1 MSGYST
7 NIESRTL
14 ENQYFRHVLFTG
26 PNLQLVVMTLQP
38 GEDIGVE
45 THDDHDQFFRVEEG
59 VGVALIDNERHE
71 LSDGM
76 VVVVPAGA
84 EHNVINT
91 SKDTPLRI
99 YTIYAPAE
107 HPDGTIN
114 KTRADAVTYDK
125 ARHG

>member
-7 NIESRTL
+7 NIETRTL

-59 VGVALIDNERHE
+59 VGVAMIDNERHE

-76 VVVVPAGA
+76 VAIIPAGA

-91 SKDTPLRI
+91 SDNAPLRI

-114 KTRADAVTYDK
+114 KTRADAVAYDE

>member
-14 ENQYFRHVLFTG
+14 ENRYFRHVLFTG
-26 PNLQLVVMTLQP
+26 PNLQLVLMTLQP

-91 SKDTPLRI
+91 SDDAPLRI
-99 YTIYAPAE
+99 FTIYAPAE

-114 KTRADAVTYDK
+114 MTRADAVAYDK